1 MLNVHDAIFALQ
13 QLCAQDG
20 KHSSV
25 IETCDCQD
33 CQVYP
38 RHIVVVIGDKRIMAD
53 FSLVREGPI
62 EKVIIG
68 FPQLGETQEYPLGV
82 LQAFAAE
89 LAKIIGT

>member
-1 MLNVHDAIFALQ
+1 MLDVYDAIFALQ
-13 QLCAQDG
+13 QLCAQEG

-25 IETCDCQD
+25 IEVCDCQD
-33 CQVYP
+33 CQGYP
-38 RHIVVVIGDKRIMAD
+38 RHVVVVTDGKRVTAD
-53 FSLVREGPI
+53 FSLVREGHI

-89 LAKIIGT
+89 AHVC